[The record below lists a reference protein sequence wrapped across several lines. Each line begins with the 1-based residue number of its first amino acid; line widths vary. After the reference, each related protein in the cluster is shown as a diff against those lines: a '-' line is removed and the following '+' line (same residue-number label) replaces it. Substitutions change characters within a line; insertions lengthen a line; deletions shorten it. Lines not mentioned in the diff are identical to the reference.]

1 MQLQRRN
8 AAHLRL
14 CSKAEESH
22 ATLLPRRE
30 CACHSRIPF
39 RFTAHPSPHRPAPH
53 PPRAM
58 RAASSPQG
66 ERSLDRCGAL
76 FSSPLGERVARR
88 FSGEPGEGDARQI
101 LSPGLRPRGMREMAR
116 RKSQILWLRLRRRK
130 RQAPFGAPHALF
142 SVRYRA
148 SRYLSA
154 DRGRP
159 QIKRMS
165 LAAFSDGRPRF
176 PMRVSSQRSFRPV
189 WGPPLSGLTLSRGG
203 DRLALVWTSRSS
215 ASSWQGLLVDPGG
228 APPPP
233 ECRNAKP
240 DPRGAAPRP
249 AVQRLAM
256 APLSGRGVRSLREAF
271 GGGIR
276 R

>member
-1 MQLQRRN
+1 MRMSFP
-8 AAHLRL
+8 HP
-14 CSKAEESH
+14 
-22 ATLLPRRE
+22 LPLHR
-30 CACHSRIPF
+30 SPF
-39 RFTAHPSPHRPAPH
+39 PSCDLPPH

-142 SVRYRA
+142 PVRYRA

-189 WGPPLSGLTLSRGG
+189 RGPPLSGLTLSRGG
-203 DRLALVWTSRSS
+203 DHGIGLDLTVVSQLLAGSLS
-215 ASSWQGLLVDPGG
+215 GPGG
-228 APPPP
+228 SPTAARVP
-233 ECRNAKP
+233 ECETG
-240 DPRGAAPRP
+240 PRAPHPVPPQQTPRDGAPQWTRCAEFK
-249 AVQRLAM
+249 
-256 APLSGRGVRSLREAF
+256 GGV
-271 GGGIR
+271 GGGDKLSQR
-276 R
+276 ASLWY